1 MSAYIV
7 VHATVLDPAKMQE
20 YAAVAGPTVSSHG
33 GEVVCRGPCEMI
45 SGEFVGELS
54 FISGDVVSADV
65 ICAVPTEL
73 MAWERD
79 ALEPLFKR
87 QGLYKSYV
95 HSLCSVDI
103 AHKLRRMTAV
113 HAGNG

>member
-1 MSAYIV
+1 LKNGNEIV
-7 VHATVLDPAKMQE
+7 VLDA
-20 YAAVAGPTVSSHG
+20 
-33 GEVVCRGPCEMI
+33 
-45 SGEFVGELS
+45 GEFVGELS
-54 FISGDVVSADV
+54 FISGEVVSADV

-103 AHKLRRMTAV
+103 AHKLRRLTAV